1 MHRLGGKP
9 NFKKGRMSG
18 ISYQSTTEWADDKQ
32 EARKPK
38 AIFRVSVVPACSY
51 LGPAHVIVYIVLRSR
66 ARRASECMN

>member
-32 EARKPK
+32 EVRISYQSSSTVVGTRRENWNWGGIAR
-38 AIFRVSVVPACSY
+38 I
-51 LGPAHVIVYIVLRSR
+51 GD
-66 ARRASECMN
+66 

>member
-38 AIFRVSVVPACSY
+38 AIFRVSVVPACMY
-51 LGPAHVIVYIVLRSR
+51 LGPAHVIVYNSVPIERGGHKR
-66 ARRASECMN
+66 